1 MKNQNLIDIV
11 REFVEQ
17 QLNTKNV
24 GYHVGKLDIPSE
36 SLKSRGWFFGNKV
49 GYMGTGFYFFG
60 KLEDAKELQRKIKG
74 PVYEINLDSYNLY
87 KPSNSTLFY
96 QDIKQ
101 ITQLLGNVDPKTL
114 DTEGLQDSLTE
125 IADIFTQEHGIGIPQ
140 DTLINILRGFAKDVI
155 EKKEGVLLS
164 NRLIEPLGYEGIDNR
179 GNEKLDHYGVGSLLF
194 ELKAGTAKQII

>member
-74 PVYEINLDSYNLY
+74 PVYEINLDPYNLY

>member
-11 REFVEQ
+11 REFFEQ